1 MAKKK
6 NFDESD
12 FDKLI
17 NENFDNVYDM
27 SKDESKVD
35 TWYDSGVYALNY
47 TMSKNLFGGYPK
59 GRVIGIDGLSGCLH
73 ENTIIKINR
82 GKRTH
87 YREYTIKDLY
97 ERFHNKAIYGG
108 RQWDKKIPT
117 KTFSY
122 KEDNDSIGYNEIEDV
137 IYSGVKKTFS
147 LKTETGKSIIATAEH
162 PFKVPKENING
173 RGNPEKDNFVP
184 LQELKIG
191 DSVFVKSKPSQNVN
205 FGGKKKGRREV
216 FGVEYHPYA
225 WIKKVDI
232 YSYKRI
238 HYSRLVVEAELNN
251 LPIEKY
257 INILK
262 YNQQKSKELKYLSP
276 SLVVHHKDG
285 DVKNDSIEN
294 LEVLTKQEYDSYH
307 AIKKTHRGFGH
318 NEYHT
323 EKIVSIVP
331 FGEAETYDIRMKKPY
346 SNFIANDFI
355 VHNTGKSLLAAT
367 MLRDPKIDYV
377 VVLETEGGGNSKE
390 LIDFAGVDTSKT
402 KVKTL
407 KANTISSYRIK
418 KKTGEVEEV
427 TDDKFPKKKETDEY
441 LYVEGAGLLL
451 RKFANLV
458 KYNKIEKNIVIILD
472 SLGNLQSVRGLSGGH
487 DMGRRGVD
495 LTNFFK
501 NFDNEFEKAGL
512 TFVFTNK
519 LYQSLNPNGP
529 SHVQSGGES
538 PIYNSSLYL
547 RLSETQDTDDISES
561 DMKKEKEQRRTALGS
576 SIKTIKAKVKKS
588 RFGTEMREVPFLLD
602 FSVGPVRYSGLFRLL
617 KDFGIVKRSGG
628 AYYELP
634 EMFDKKFMKKD
645 FISMIQKNEKENL
658 EKIQELLTK
667 REAEIKEQ
675 RKKLQVSDE
684 EELEEKIEEESEE
697 EFNEEDTA
705 EMKNQMIKDLEE

>member
-1 MAKKK
+1 
-6 NFDESD
+6 
-12 FDKLI
+12 
-17 NENFDNVYDM
+17 
-27 SKDESKVD
+27 
-35 TWYDSGVYALNY
+35 
-47 TMSKNLFGGYPK
+47 
-59 GRVIGIDGLSGCLH
+59 
-73 ENTIIKINR
+73 
-82 GKRTH
+82 
-87 YREYTIKDLY
+87 
-97 ERFHNKAIYGG
+97 
-108 RQWDKKIPT
+108 
-117 KTFSY
+117 
-122 KEDNDSIGYNEIEDV
+122 
-137 IYSGVKKTFS
+137 
-147 LKTETGKSIIATAEH
+147 
-162 PFKVPKENING
+162 
-173 RGNPEKDNFVP
+173 
-184 LQELKIG
+184 
-191 DSVFVKSKPSQNVN
+191 
-205 FGGKKKGRREV
+205 
-216 FGVEYHPYA
+216 
-225 WIKKVDI
+225 
-232 YSYKRI
+232 
-238 HYSRLVVEAELNN
+238 
-251 LPIEKY
+251 
-257 INILK
+257 
-262 YNQQKSKELKYLSP
+262 
-276 SLVVHHKDG
+276 
-285 DVKNDSIEN
+285 
-294 LEVLTKQEYDSYH
+294 
-307 AIKKTHRGFGH
+307 
-318 NEYHT
+318 
-323 EKIVSIVP
+323 
-331 FGEAETYDIRMKKPY
+331 MKKPY

-458 KYNKIEKNIVIILD
+458 KYNKIDKNIVIILD

-645 FISMIQKNEKENL
+645 FISMMQKNEKENL